1 MRFFRLLILAV
12 ILAVIAFPLDLAYS
26 APGSTYTA
34 TSVLDSVDAAPGD
47 GECADSIGTC
57 TLRAAVMETNASA
70 GPDTIVLLADT
81 YALTIAGVGEDDAA
95 TGDLDLK
102 GDLTITG
109 AGPDITIIDA
119 VQSDD
124 RVFDIQF
131 SANVNI
137 SGVTARNSAVGGLLN
152 SGTLSITNS
161 IISRNKRGIN
171 NNLSANLTLTDSEVS
186 GNTAG
191 HSAGIYSFGKM
202 TIINSIVSDNKASST
217 GGGGIV
223 NNGEMTITNSEVNG
237 NTAVVIG
244 GGIINE
250 GIMTI
255 TNSTVSDNEANYS
268 SGGIH
273 NSSQGTLTLTDSEV
287 SGNNGYTYGGGL
299 SNGGAMTI
307 TNSTVSDN
315 WTISIQDSQD
325 SPRAG
330 GGLYNSG
337 DTSILNSTISGNQTP
352 LAGGGIRNYGRINLI
367 NSTISGNQA
376 NGSGGGIYNDATGTL
391 DAHNATIV
399 SNTANA
405 DAKGL
410 SSNGGGIKNADG
422 TANLFNTILGLNI
435 HVIESGGFLT
445 AVDDDCNGA
454 LNQLNYS
461 LLTTTTGCTF
471 TDDNSITGQNPKL
484 DPLTA
489 NGGPTQTH
497 ALKAGSPAIDAGDP
511 NGCKDADSNDLTTDQ
526 RGEIRPFDGDLDG
539 TAVCDIGAY
548 EFILYQQLTV
558 DKIGAGDGLVSS
570 SPAGIDCGQD
580 CSAALPQDSLFTL
593 MAAPDNGSAFSGW
606 SGDCSG
612 TGDCE
617 ITMDAQKTITATF
630 ETQLDLQLTINK
642 DGTGFGRIS
651 SSPAGID
658 CGGDCSAI
666 FAPDSLVTLTADP
679 DAGSTFSGWS
689 GACSGTGDCE
699 VTMDAPKTVTAAFT
713 ATIGGLLKLFL
724 PLSLR

>member
-1 MRFFRLLILAV
+1 MRFFRLLVLTAILV
-12 ILAVIAFPLDLAYS
+12 LIASPLDLAYS
-26 APGSTYTA
+26 APGSTFTA
-34 TSVLDSVDAAPGD
+34 TSVLDSVDANPGN
-47 GECADSIGTC
+47 GVCADAGGNC
-57 TLRAAVMETNASA
+57 TLRAAVMEANASA
-70 GPDTIVLLADT
+70 GPDTIELLADT

-102 GDLTITG
+102 GDLTIIG
-109 AGPDITIIDA
+109 AGPDITSIDA

-137 SGVTARNSAVGGLLN
+137 SGVTARNSPVGGLLN

-161 IISRNKRGIN
+161 IISRNKRGIY
-171 NNLSANLTLTDSEVS
+171 NNLSAKLTLKDSEVS
-186 GNTAG
+186 GNTAA
-191 HSAGIYSFGKM
+191 HSAGIYSFGEM
-202 TIINSIVSDNKASST
+202 TIINSTISDNKASST

-223 NNGEMTITNSEVNG
+223 NNGEMTITNSEVSG
-237 NTAVVIG
+237 NSAVVIG

-250 GIMTI
+250 GVITI
-255 TNSTVSDNEANYS
+255 TNSTVSDNEAHYS

-330 GGLYNSG
+330 GGIYNSG
-337 DTSILNSTISGNQTP
+337 DTSIMNSTISGNQTP

-376 NGSGGGIYNDATGTL
+376 KGSGGGIYNDANGTL

-405 DAKGL
+405 DAVGL
-410 SSNGGGIKNADG
+410 SSNGGGINNAGG

-445 AVDDDCNGA
+445 AVDDDCNGS
-454 LNQLNYS
+454 LNQLKYS

-471 TDDNSITGQNPKL
+471 TDDNSITGQNPNL
-484 DPLTA
+484 DLLA
-489 NGGPTQTH
+489 DNGGPTQTR
-497 ALKAGSPAIDAGDP
+497 ALKAGSPAIDAGNP
-511 NGCKDADSNDLTTDQ
+511 NGCKDLDANDVTSDQ
-526 RGEIRPFDGDLDG
+526 RGEGRPFDGDLDG
-539 TAVCDIGAY
+539 TAVCDIGGY
-548 EFILYQQLTV
+548 EFILYQQLAV

-570 SPAGIDCGQD
+570 SPTGINCGQD
-580 CSAALPQDSLFTL
+580 CSADL
-593 MAAPDNGSAFSGW
+593 
-606 SGDCSG
+606 
-612 TGDCE
+612 
-617 ITMDAQKTITATF
+617 AQ
-630 ETQLDLQLTINK
+630 
-642 DGTGFGRIS
+642 
-651 SSPAGID
+651 
-658 CGGDCSAI
+658 
-666 FAPDSLVTLTADP
+666 DSLVTLTAEP

-689 GACSGTGDCE
+689 GACSGAGDCE
-699 VTMDAPKTVTAAFT
+699 ITMDTQKTITATFKADLLLTVNKAGTGNGRISSLPTGIDCGQDCSAALTADSLVTLTADPDEGSAFSGWSGACSGTGGCEITMDAAKNVTATFT
-713 ATIGGLLKLFL
+713 AVSDTLLKLFL